1 MPDDDDSD
9 KGDDDSGNAVIS
21 ITREDPNKQK
31 EDLRR
36 NWFFLN
42 RRPKEDL
49 Y

>member
-1 MPDDDDSD
+1 MTDDDDSD

-36 NWFFLN
+36 N
-42 RRPKEDL
+42 
-49 Y
+49 